1 MDNKRGDLV
10 VMGKR
15 IKRLRL
21 ARGLRVEQLAAKA
34 GLSAAQI
41 YRLQND
47 ERPNVSALVL
57 AHIAGALDTT
67 LEYLVGLTNDER
79 CIHNLITS
87 APEKSPKEFKSS
99 EENMRSELS

>member
-1 MDNKRGDLV
+1 MDRRDDLV
-10 VMGKR
+10 VMGER

-34 GLSAAQI
+34 DLSAAQV

-57 AHIAGALDTT
+57 ARVAEALNTT
-67 LEYLVGLTNDER
+67 LEYLVGLTNDEQN
-79 CIHNLITS
+79 IHNLIAS
-87 APEKSPKEFKSS
+87 ALKEDTK
-99 EENMRSELS
+99 